1 MENPGNLVSF
11 VDIKYTFDEEGNL
24 QTDLHIKETGSLSYL
39 HFSSSLPDHIFSGIV
54 YSSTSLV
61 RGFWDEIFWPS
72 KPRTTEEPRT
82 GEGLRKVDIWTT
94 F

>member
-1 MENPGNLVSF
+1 MRGRKVQSR
-11 VDIKYTFDEEGNL
+11 DCA
-24 QTDLHIKETGSLSYL
+24 
-39 HFSSSLPDHIFSGIV
+39 LPDVVWPAAAKRQPPHRGGKWAATSGTV
-54 YSSTSLV
+54 VTSLV

-82 GEGLRKVDIWTT
+82 SGEGHRKVGIWTK

>member
-1 MENPGNLVSF
+1 MKQDN
-11 VDIKYTFDEEGNL
+11 
-24 QTDLHIKETGSLSYL
+24 Q
-39 HFSSSLPDHIFSGIV
+39 

-82 GEGLRKVDIWTT
+82 GEGHRKVDIWTK
-94 F
+94 FQLQQVIQ

>member
-1 MENPGNLVSF
+1 M
-11 VDIKYTFDEEGNL
+11 KR
-24 QTDLHIKETGSLSYL
+24 
-39 HFSSSLPDHIFSGIV
+39 

-72 KPRTTEEPRT
+72 KPRTTVEPRT
-82 GEGLRKVDIWTT
+82 GEGHRKVDIWTK

>member
-1 MENPGNLVSF
+1 MIECVDGYKIVHLVS
-11 VDIKYTFDEEGNL
+11 IYY
-24 QTDLHIKETGSLSYL
+24 LSM
-39 HFSSSLPDHIFSGIV
+39 

-72 KPRTTEEPRT
+72 KPRTTEEPHT
-82 GEGLRKVDIWTT
+82 GEGHRKVDIWIK

>member
-1 MENPGNLVSF
+1 MARNRPVTFLVMHS
-11 VDIKYTFDEEGNL
+11 L
-24 QTDLHIKETGSLSYL
+24 QR
-39 HFSSSLPDHIFSGIV
+39 SS

-61 RGFWDEIFWPS
+61 RGFWNEIFWPS

-82 GEGLRKVDIWTT
+82 GEGAHLDKIEATPGYLVALSTELINQLW